1 MTEARPIRRIL
12 MTADTIG
19 GVWTYA
25 MELAHALSRHQI
37 QIALAVM
44 GAALTSYQRQQC
56 RRIPNLQVYESTY
69 KLEWMED
76 PWGDIE
82 RAGDWLLALERDLA
96 PDVIHLNSYAHG
108 QLPWNEP
115 CVMVGHSCVLSWWSA
130 VRGRTAPRAWDRY
143 RRQVT
148 WGIRAADFVVAP
160 TRAMLSELDRCYGP
174 LRASAVIAN
183 ARTAARYH
191 PARKEPFV
199 LAAGRIWDEAKN
211 ISLLCDAAP
220 EIEWPVLVAGDD
232 THPNGGRR
240 PMENVTALGHLT
252 EEELAEYYAR
262 AGIFCSPARYE
273 PFGLSILEAALSG
286 CALVLGDL
294 PSLRE
299 NWGGVAVFVSPDDR
313 ESFLFH
319 VRELISSPGRR
330 ASLACAAYA
339 RARMFTPERMAEAYE
354 AAYRQALQSASPAAL
369 IHGV

>member
-1 MTEARPIRRIL
+1 M
-12 MTADTIG
+12 
-19 GVWTYA
+19 
-25 MELAHALSRHQI
+25 
-37 QIALAVM
+37 
-44 GAALTSYQRQQC
+44 
-56 RRIPNLQVYESTY
+56 
-69 KLEWMED
+69 
-76 PWGDIE
+76 
-82 RAGDWLLALERDLA
+82 
-96 PDVIHLNSYAHG
+96 
-108 QLPWNEP
+108 
-115 CVMVGHSCVLSWWSA
+115 
-130 VRGRTAPRAWDRY
+130 
-143 RRQVT
+143 
-148 WGIRAADFVVAP
+148 
-160 TRAMLSELDRCYGP
+160 
-174 LRASAVIAN
+174 
-183 ARTAARYH
+183 
-191 PARKEPFV
+191 
-199 LAAGRIWDEAKN
+199 LAAGRILDEAKN

-299 NWGGVAVFVSPDDR
+299 NWGGVA
-313 ESFLFH
+313 LFH